1 MLNTPS
7 TSVGAISETPQAAPP
22 EVSTRSRSI
31 LLLRPPYFT
40 PWTPPLG
47 IGILKTF
54 LNSRGHRAKCFDFN
68 ADPELWGM
76 HHRYFSTLAATG
88 GGTHDGYSK
97 LWWII
102 NAHML
107 AYANGASP
115 AAQRRVIDAVSPL
128 YGVHV
133 GRAAMETLL
142 GLIDRY
148 FTRLSHIFD
157 QVDLAGYDFI
167 GTSTYTTS
175 LSSSL
180 WVLQRAKRRVPGI
193 TTVMGGGVFA
203 DDLATGSENLQILL
217 DQYPL
222 IDHVVMGEGELLLL
236 RLLDGE
242 LSHKRTLVLGDL
254 GGKTLAM
261 GDVPTPD
268 FSDFDMSR
276 YYNLTIEGARSCPF
290 QCSFCSETIQWGEYR
305 RKPID
310 KFVHQVREMADRMQ
324 VRELFLGDSLM
335 NPYLIPFADTLIAQD
350 ANIIYDGYLRADK
363 PVTKANFVEKWAES
377 GLYRVRLGI
386 ESGSDSVLTAMHKMT
401 TTTVIAEVL
410 KTLSRAGIR
419 TTTYWIVGHPGETE
433 EHFEETCAFIRA
445 NHRYIYELEAHPYYY
460 YPYGQ
465 VGSRLYECES
475 TYPDEVVSQTKFKVW
490 EIIGGEP
497 SREVRYQRLER
508 ISALA
513 AELGLPNIYTMTDRY
528 DAEARWRA
536 LHPYAREVFRDA
548 DAVAQEAPHVS
559 EDLLRGLQAESDV
572 IAYRVSAAK
581 RVDADLL
588 TRALAEVSAH
598 YPLLRAAA
606 MTTVDASGA
615 SDDAASDGRTV
626 GGAVAT
632 DVAIEAA
639 IEPAIEGAIE
649 AASDSLR
656 RDASVPLRVLLVRQ
670 GGDEASAPAAAN
682 PSPEDGSV
690 VAKPEPAGD
699 AIVLLARRLAVD
711 AASVITIAE
720 ALCRVYEQL
729 AAGKATYVRP
739 EEKPYGEYW
748 RGQSGAWEPSA
759 PATRSDAGVVQHTLR
774 TVLGPP
780 AAAAL
785 SPAAGRRRESH
796 LYCLTAA
803 LRVLARLGMRDVGV
817 LVDPRIIDSSLA
829 HTVGPVSQIVSWV
842 DRESL
847 HGEPADALDAV
858 RMQLEKLVAGGHAHR
873 GAGRASRW
881 QAVIDLDYLVE
892 PAWMG
897 RPGWQVAGWV
907 SDSQATAASGDGA
920 ALRVRPRATGADVAV
935 EVTMDDAPE
944 ARAAAREFMRQ
955 FEAEIVL
962 LASEDDGLR
971 RAERYWHEELGH
983 EGPGDRAAEAE
994 AGTAGATGPF
1004 ESVEIDLPTAS
1015 GDLRAALVAAYALLA
1030 PRLDHLPRPLVGLLH
1045 TAGRRVDIVPLR
1057 IHESG
1062 NPACVDVFRLAG
1074 EKIALAR
1081 ALSGRA
1087 EAVQRKRPLVRFAA
1101 HGCLMN
1107 HRDDPAVAESFE
1119 GLECHT
1125 ILDIAD
1131 EQRPP
1136 RLLAR
1141 RAMYRR
1147 ADVESLAAALASIVT
1162 RALLDPTLRL
1172 REAVWDSVQR
1182 ADPAEPIE
1190 IGELGHDFLLD
1201 SELS

>member
-1 MLNTPS
+1 MLNIPS
-7 TSVGAISETPQAAPP
+7 TSVGAISETPQASPP
-22 EVSTRSRSI
+22 EVSARSRSI

-180 WVLQRAKRRVPGI
+180 WVLQRAKRRVPSI

-217 DQYPL
+217 DEYPL

-310 KFVHQVREMADRMQ
+310 KFVQQVREMADRMQ

-335 NPYLIPFADTLIAQD
+335 NPYLIPFADTLIAQN

-433 EHFEETCAFIRA
+433 ENFEETCAFIRA

-548 DAVAQEAPHVS
+548 DAVAQEAPHVP

-598 YPLLRAAA
+598 YPLLRGAA
-606 MTTVDASGA
+606 MTTVDADAA
-615 SDDAASDGRTV
+615 SDDAGSEERI
-626 GGAVAT
+626 GGEGVA
-632 DVAIEAA
+632 AKSEA
-639 IEPAIEGAIE
+639 AIE

-656 RDASVPLRVLLVRQ
+656 RDASVPLRVLLVRRD
-670 GGDEASAPAAAN
+670 GEAASARAAAE
-682 PSPEDGSV
+682 SQDAGEAT
-690 VAKPEPAGD
+690 VAAEPVGD
-699 AIVLLARRLAVD
+699 TIVLIARRLAVD

-748 RGQSGAWEPSA
+748 RSQSGAPEPSA
-759 PATRSDAGVVQHTLR
+759 PAPRSDTGVVQQTLR
-774 TVLGPP
+774 SVLSPP
-780 AAAAL
+780 AVAAL

-796 LYCLTAA
+796 LYGLTAA
-803 LRVLARLGMRDVGV
+803 LRVLGRLGMRDVGV
-817 LVDPRIIDSSLA
+817 LFDPRIIDVSLA
-829 HTVGPVSQIVSWV
+829 HTVGPVSHIVSWV

-847 HGEPADALDAV
+847 HGEPGDALDAV
-858 RMQLEKLVAGGHAHR
+858 RAQLEKLVAGGHANANR
-873 GAGRASRW
+873 GVGRPQRW
-881 QAVIDLDYLVE
+881 QAMIDLEYLVE

-897 RPGWQVAGWV
+897 RPGWHVAGWV
-907 SDSQATAASGDGA
+907 SDSHAPAANAEAA
-920 ALRVRPRATGADVAV
+920 ALCVRPRATGADVAI
-935 EVTMDDAPE
+935 ELTMDDVPE
-944 ARAAAREFMRQ
+944 ARVAAGEFMRQ
-955 FEAEIVL
+955 FEAEVVL

-983 EGPGDRAAEAE
+983 EGPGDRAVEAE
-994 AGTAGATGPF
+994 SGTPGASGPF
-1004 ESVEIDLPTAS
+1004 ESVAIDLPAAS

-1045 TAGRRVDIVPLR
+1045 AAGSRFDIVPLR

-1074 EKIALAR
+1074 EKIALAQ
-1081 ALSGRA
+1081 ALSSRA
-1087 EAVQRKRPLVRFAA
+1087 EAVQRTRPLVRFAA
-1101 HGCLMN
+1101 HGCLVN
-1107 HRDDPAVAESFE
+1107 HGDDPAALASLE

-1131 EQRPP
+1131 DRRPS

-1147 ADVESLAAALASIVT
+1147 ADVESLGAALASIVT
-1162 RALLDPTLRL
+1162 RALLDPTLRI